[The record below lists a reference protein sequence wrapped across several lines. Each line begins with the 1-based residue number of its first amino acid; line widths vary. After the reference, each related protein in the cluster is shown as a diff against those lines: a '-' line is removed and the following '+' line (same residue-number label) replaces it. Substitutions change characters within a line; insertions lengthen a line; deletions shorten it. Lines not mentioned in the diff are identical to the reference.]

1 MVNPFTIQSKI
12 HKLQQEVL
20 APLYTMHPEQE
31 TVGHEW
37 LLTLTGR
44 VIEKNRKFLEEIAA
58 SRLVATVFK
67 IVKLLGG
74 ADGLSEADFERFTS
88 YVNAGGLRAMVKML
102 LAADKQTTF
111 LSELKTLPAVNRNNA
126 PQMLK
131 KSAELH
137 HDFIKDFFKEQY
149 GNVKNTPTKLVDNF
163 DKANEFIL
171 QLAALADAYSE
182 EIKD

>member
-12 HKLQQEVL
+12 SRLQQEVL
-20 APLYTMHPEQE
+20 SPLYTMHPAQE

-44 VIEKNRKFLEEIAA
+44 VIEKNRKFLEEIAT
-58 SRLVATVFK
+58 SKLVATVFK

-74 ADGLSEADFERFTS
+74 ADGLSEADFKRFTL

-102 LAADKQTTF
+102 LAADKQKIF
-111 LSELKTLPAVNRNNA
+111 LSELRTLSAVNRNNA

-137 HDFIKDFFKEQY
+137 RDFIRGFFKEQY
-149 GNVKNTPTKLVDNF
+149 GHVKNTPAKLVDNF
-163 DKANEFIL
+163 EKSNAFIL
-171 QLAALADAYSE
+171 QLASLAEKEMKKSHA
-182 EIKD
+182 